1 MREEHKNEM
10 SVKPRPQTP
19 KKVKSVVRDIKV
31 FDLSLEQ
38 MIQRDVRVIRSMF
51 GQLPK
56 IQFFEKNNQII
67 NQEKQQS
74 IEGFSLSLVI
84 ENWCDVYDIEF
95 YEKVFKDSTNLS
107 IREYRYRLKSE
118 IAENEFFRF
127 DHNSRMAITFPAQ
140 HINAD
145 ENKYKKAH
153 YTFPQDIDINLE
165 RVNAENMV
173 NTFTHYLSTGIHPVE
188 ERGKEYMSIIN

>member
-1 MREEHKNEM
+1 M
-10 SVKPRPQTP
+10 SVKPRPQSP

-31 FDLSLEQ
+31 FDLSLEE
-38 MIQRDVRVIRSMF
+38 MVQRDVRAIQSMF
-51 GQLPK
+51 GQLPE
-56 IQFFEKNNQII
+56 IQFFGKNDQILNQG
-67 NQEKQQS
+67 KQQN
-74 IEGFSLSLVI
+74 IEGFSLRLVI
-84 ENWCDVYDIEF
+84 ENWYDVYDIEF

-118 IAENEFFRF
+118 IVENEFFRF
-127 DHNSRMAITFPAQ
+127 DHNSRMAIIFPAQ

-153 YTFPQDIDINLE
+153 YTFPQDIDIDLE

-173 NTFTHYLSTGIHPVE
+173 NTFTHYLSSGIHPVE
-188 ERGKEYMSIIN
+188 ERGKEYISIIN